1 MSDFDRLATSLRET
15 YRLKS
20 TLGTGGMAHVFA
32 AEDLRTG
39 RSVAIKAL
47 REERTTPVSI
57 RRFLGEIR
65 LTAQLEHPNIVPL
78 YDTGTADGLPYYV
91 MPFIEGSSLRARL
104 QRMGRLPLDEV
115 VRIIEHIAAALDYAH
130 EQRVIHR
137 DIKPENVLLQA
148 GRALIFD
155 FGIALPFDDIELPR
169 ATVPRTILGTP
180 AYVSPEHIQ
189 GEELIDGRS
198 DVYSLGCM
206 AYEMICGY
214 PPITGDSASAILRRH
229 VSDIPLPLYCR
240 MPGISSALSA
250 AVVRA
255 LAKRPEH
262 RFATPGSFAEAIR
275 GGLVEQRC
283 DDRSIARETSSR
295 PAVAIPPAHF
305 ALRETTFLVCETMH

>member
-1 MSDFDRLATSLRET
+1 MSDFDRLATSLREM

-32 AEDLRTG
+32 AEDVRTG

-65 LTAQLEHPNIVPL
+65 LTAQLEHPNIVPV

-115 VRIIEHIAAALDYAH
+115 VRVIEQIAAALDYAH
-130 EQRVIHR
+130 ERRVVHR
-137 DIKPENVLLQA
+137 DIKPENVMLHS

-155 FGIALPFDDIELPR
+155 FGIALPFDEIELPR

-180 AYVSPEHIQ
+180 AYVSPEQIQ
-189 GEELIDGRS
+189 GEDPIDGRT
-198 DVYSLGCM
+198 DVYSLVCM

-214 PPITGDSASAILRRH
+214 PPITGNSASAILRRH
-229 VSDIPLPLYCR
+229 VTDVPLPLYCR
-240 MPGISSALSA
+240 MPGISTALSA
-250 AVVRA
+250 AVARA

-262 RFATPGSFAEAIR
+262 RFATPGAFASALR
-275 GGLVEQRC
+275 DGLADQRC
-283 DDRSIARETSSR
+283 DDRSIAPERAL
-295 PAVAIPPAHF
+295 PPVMPPAHF
-305 ALRETTFLVCETMH
+305 ALRETTFLLCETMH